1 VNKPGATIHANHNP
15 EGGAVSEIQSLSQ
28 SVRDFSQGVDR
39 WNQLM
44 LVGLALTVLAALFV
58 LIATRMVVFRT
69 GQLATA
75 QELLGAAKDR
85 QLAIDLRDKDLRI
98 AEANRLAADANKATE
113 DERTARVELED
124 KVAWRTFS
132 KRQQKDIKT
141 NLDQF
146 AGQLAECNFLS
157 GDTEAFSFSSEIA
170 AALRAARWQVIP
182 PNPYVIAMK
191 ETSLPNAASPIVNI
205 DFGVEVV
212 STSDAPAITAAHAI
226 AEELGKVGFDA
237 YFKPSAQRP
246 QASRVWIT
254 VQHRPLGAQGEAK
267 LRGQKAKKQ

>member
-1 VNKPGATIHANHNP
+1 M
-15 EGGAVSEIQSLSQ
+15 SEIQSLTQ
-28 SVRDFSQGVDR
+28 SVRDFSQSVDL

-44 LVGLALTVLAALFV
+44 LGGLALTVLAALFV

-69 GQLATA
+69 GQMATA

-85 QLAIDLRDKDLRI
+85 QLATDLREKDLKI
-98 AEANRLAADANKATE
+98 AEANRMAADANKATE

-132 KRQQKDIKT
+132 DRQRKDIQD
-141 NLDQF
+141 NVEQF
-146 AGQLAECNFLS
+146 SGQLAECDFLS

-170 AALRAARWQVIP
+170 AALRVARWQVVP
-182 PNPYVIAMK
+182 PNPYVISMK
-191 ETSLPNAASPIVNI
+191 ETSLPNAASPIAKI

-212 STSDAPAITAAHAI
+212 STSDSSAVAAAHAV
-226 AEELGKVGFDA
+226 ADEFTRMGFDA
-237 YFKPSAQRP
+237 YFKPSTQRP

-267 LRGQKAKKQ
+267 LRAQKAKKQ